1 MIKSLQATLKQEKF
15 KFKIPKSV
23 QDAIPI
29 RSVYSDGIFQF
40 GSKYSKTIRFSDINY
55 AIASKEDKTQM
66 FLGYIASLSMR
77 KLRDERGN
85 IYWGIDEDIRDRLR
99 SRLMRAVLSFEV

>member
-1 MIKSLQATLKQEKF
+1 MTTKINNENAESGLWLSPVIIAATKGDPEAM
-15 KFKIPKSV
+15 KIVV
-23 QDAIPI
+23 QHYE
-29 RSVYSDGIFQF
+29 S
-40 GSKYSKTIRFSDINY
+40 
-55 AIASKEDKTQM
+55 
-66 FLGYIASLSMR
+66 YIASLSMR

>member
-1 MIKSLQATLKQEKF
+1 MTTKINNENAESGLLPYPVIIATTKGDTEAMKIVIKHYES
-15 KFKIPKSV
+15 
-23 QDAIPI
+23 
-29 RSVYSDGIFQF
+29 
-40 GSKYSKTIRFSDINY
+40 
-55 AIASKEDKTQM
+55 
-66 FLGYIASLSMR
+66 YIASLSMR